1 VKARGW
7 RRIATATWG
16 HPNDPQI
23 YGDLEIDAGALLA
36 FIEELRRRTGVRV
49 TVTHLVGKALAA
61 ALAEHP
67 ELNTRLVGGRFI
79 PRESV
84 DIFFIVSTEGGKD
97 LSGVKVANADRKH
110 VVEIANEVAGRAAR
124 VRTGDDA
131 ELGRSKS
138 LLDATPTWLLGPVL
152 RLGTW
157 LTVDRNVDLKRFG
170 LPRQA
175 FGSAMVSSVGTFG
188 VHHAYGPLSP
198 LYRVPFLALVGEIEP
213 KPVVIDGEIAARPM
227 LTVSATMD
235 HRYLDG
241 SHAAR
246 LGKSVRAY
254 LENPAAFEPPLE
266 APAEPAERSG

>member
-1 VKARGW
+1 MKARGW
-7 RRIATATWG
+7 RKIATATWG

-23 YGDLEIDAGALLA
+23 YGDLELDAGELLA
-36 FIEELRRRTGVRV
+36 FVEELRRSTGVHV
-49 TVTHLVGKALAA
+49 TVTHLVGKALAS

-97 LSGVKVANADRKH
+97 LSGVKVVNADRKH
-110 VVEIANEVAGRAAR
+110 VVEIANELAARVAR

-131 ELGRSKS
+131 ELGKGKS

-157 LTVDRNVDLKRFG
+157 LTADRNVDLKRFG

-175 FGSAMVSSVGTFG
+175 FGSAMVSSVGT
-188 VHHAYGPLSP
+188 S
-198 LYRVPFLALVGEIEP
+198 E
-213 KPVVIDGEIAARPM
+213 
-227 LTVSATMD
+227 STM
-235 HRYLDG
+235 HMGRSRRCTG
-241 SHAAR
+241 CRSSH
-246 LGKSVRAY
+246 SW
-254 LENPAAFEPPLE
+254 
-266 APAEPAERSG
+266 ERSSRSRSSSTARSWRGRC

>member
-1 VKARGW
+1 MRCWHSSRSFAVARGCTSRSRTSSARLS
-7 RRIATATWG
+7 RR
-16 HPNDPQI
+16 
-23 YGDLEIDAGALLA
+23 
-36 FIEELRRRTGVRV
+36 
-49 TVTHLVGKALAA
+49 

-97 LSGVKVANADRKH
+97 LSGVKVVNADRKH
-110 VVEIANEVAGRAAR
+110 VVEIANELAARVAR

-131 ELGRSKS
+131 ELGKGKS

-157 LTVDRNVDLKRFG
+157 LTADRNVDLKRFG

-198 LYRVPFLALVGEIEP
+198 LYRVPVLALVGEIEP
-213 KPVVIDGEIAARPM
+213 KPVVVDGEIVARPM

-254 LENPAAFEPPLE
+254 LENPGAFESPLKV
-266 APAEPAERSG
+266 PAEPAARSVRAP